1 MVLLSFLPEEAQGGD
16 DAFGRISERQSRAD
30 GSDDH
35 EQKSIAIHFLATKL
49 VTQPSEE
56 ELTAKSTAKSNA
68 IHSSGNIGWERARL
82 PCRRIVVVETTEK
95 LGNCGDTEEVIS
107 VCEEAHSCNHDG
119 SEMVP
124 LRLGSVQCS
133 QHLEGAGVSGTHPCP
148 LWYSSRTN
156 ASRLTTTRRLLL
168 QQSKLFAVE
177 VRLSIKT
184 CKDFQALNYDKGKQ
198 KKEYADSEAHGGA
211 NLCPGRQSGRHR
223 EKERERERERERD
236 LERETERCRAGKQ
249 GKQARERER
258 ERREAG
264 AATTRAPE
272 EYTTRARRST
282 SLGPV

>member
-1 MVLLSFLPEEAQGGD
+1 MSFCWSGSLLTVLQISTTNQQLLTPTHSRELLRLPWGSARYGCSLVLLSFLPEEAQGGD
-16 DAFGRISERQSRAD
+16 DAFGRMAERQSRGD

-35 EQKSIAIHFLATKL
+35 EQKSIPIHFLATKF

-68 IHSSGNIGWERARL
+68 IHSSGNIGRESARL

-133 QHLEGAGVSGTHPCP
+133 QHLEGAGISGTHPCP

-156 ASRLTTTRRLLL
+156 SSLLTTWRLLL

-184 CKDFQALNYDKGKQ
+184 RKDLQAF
-198 KKEYADSEAHGGA
+198 
-211 NLCPGRQSGRHR
+211 
-223 EKERERERERERD
+223 
-236 LERETERCRAGKQ
+236 
-249 GKQARERER
+249 
-258 ERREAG
+258 
-264 AATTRAPE
+264 
-272 EYTTRARRST
+272 
-282 SLGPV
+282 